1 MLGFGLGLTHFGTR
15 GGVSDTPDSSVSGA
29 ALMLASEPE
38 GFAIDFSDASICIKD
53 LTTPANSF
61 ASQGTVLN
69 GALVGPG
76 AKITYTSPSPKL
88 CKKADGTY
96 GYRAQN
102 LYLNSEAP
110 ANQSVTVVSGLPY
123 IIAVTGTVSITLSG
137 AATGTVTAGNPITF
151 TASSGTLTCG
161 STSGAGTVHL
171 RSTIAATDYI
181 KTTSAPLY
189 DLPYDWTGAAHYPL
203 SEPAATNLINYS
215 QDFNGASWSKGL
227 STTVAVNNAVG
238 LDGALTADTIT
249 QVSGS
254 NYIQQRVTAGV
265 GTYTGYVI
273 ARAGSLGWI
282 RVSIYDSSHH
292 EAWFNLS
299 TGVVG
304 TVQSGITA
312 KITLVTTGTYLCS
325 VTFTTTAINPYLSV
339 FGANADNSGSALGTY
354 VLLHAQLEAGT
365 VATSPIIT
373 GSATVTR
380 AADNLSI
387 ATSAFPSIASAVT
400 MYAVYSQPH
409 GHVTAAVLS
418 HRGGDNNNRVDIET
432 GSSTTSRPLGAIT
445 TAGVSQMSQ
454 EIAAAAYVPGT
465 FTAVALAATT
475 NDANVARDGTVGTTD
490 TSVTMPS
497 TTKFII
503 GSRGGGLVLNGHFKE
518 IMVLPRIMTNAELQ
532 ALTA

>member
-1 MLGFGLGLTHFGTR
+1 MLGLGLGLTNFGTR
-15 GGVSDTPDSSVSGA
+15 GGVSDVPDALSGA
-29 ALMLASEPE
+29 SSLLDGED
-38 GFAIDFSDASICIKD
+38 GLAIDFSDQSIAIRD
-53 LTTPANSF
+53 TTTPANNISS
-61 ASQGTVLN
+61 AGTVRN
-69 GALVGPG
+69 GAIVGPG
-76 AKITYTSPSPKL
+76 AKITYASPSPKL

-110 ANQSVTVVSGLPY
+110 ANQSITVVSGLPY

-181 KTTSAPLY
+181 KTTSTPLY
-189 DLPYDWTGAAHYPL
+189 DLPYDWTGTYYYPL
-203 SEPAATNLINYS
+203 IEPAATNLFLNNRAAVTQNVSVTAQAYTLSFFGTGTITLS
-215 QDFNGASWSKGL
+215 GASTAGPL
-227 STTVAVNNAVG
+227 VG
-238 LDGALTADTIT
+238 TGANDRVSLTFTPSAGTLT
-249 QVSGS
+249 LTVSGTMDF
-254 NYIQQRVTAGV
+254 V
-265 GTYTGYVI
+265 
-273 ARAGSLGWI
+273 
-282 RVSIYDSSHH
+282 
-292 EAWFNLS
+292 
-299 TGVVG
+299 
-304 TVQSGITA
+304 
-312 KITLVTTGTYLCS
+312 
-325 VTFTTTAINPYLSV
+325 
-339 FGANADNSGSALGTY
+339 
-354 VLLHAQLEAGT
+354 QLEAGT

-380 AADNLSI
+380 AADTLSVPL
-387 ATSAFPSIASAVT
+387 SAFPSIASAVT

-409 GHVTAAVLS
+409 GHATTAVLS
-418 HRGGDNNNRVDIET
+418 HRGGDNNNRVEIET
-432 GSSTTSRPLGAIT
+432 GSSTTSRPRGAIT

-497 TTKFII
+497 TTQFII
-503 GSRGGGLVLNGHFKE
+503 GSRGGGRKTGVS
-518 IMVLPRIMTNAELQ
+518 
-532 ALTA
+532 